1 MKRGKEMLRSDCP
14 VNFGVETF
22 GDRWSLLILR
32 DILFYGKK
40 TYGEFLASDE
50 HIATNI
56 LASRLITLEQDGLI
70 QRTPHTSDKR
80 KDIFV
85 PTQKTLDMI
94 PMLLEL
100 VLWSAAHGTGVDVP
114 EGALRRIKADRSR
127 VVTYVLDS
135 LEGKN
140 PPLLAE

>member
-1 MKRGKEMLRSDCP
+1 MKRGKDTLRSDCP
-14 VNFGVETF
+14 INFGVETF

-32 DILFYGKK
+32 DILFYGRK

-50 HIATNI
+50 HVATNI
-56 LASRLITLEQDGLI
+56 LASRLVTLEQDGLI
-70 QRTPHTSDKR
+70 RRTPHMSDRR

-100 VLWSAAHGTGVDVP
+100 VLWSAAHSTDVNVS
-114 EGALRRIKADRSR
+114 EDVLRKIKADRNR

-135 LEGKN
+135 LEGNK